1 MSCCAP
7 SGSEQLSDGGD
18 KIWQVERLE
27 QGADITRE
35 VVDGVDVAAR
45 NMDDRQRGIVFPE
58 AVNELS
64 AAHTGHPAVGHHKIK
79 GFSRPADQVPA
90 SQTIAGLHDLVPFV
104 PKHPRQ
110 QLA

>member
-18 KIWQVERLE
+18 KIWQVEWLE

-64 AAHTGHPAVGHHKIK
+64 ATHAGHPAVGHHEIK
-79 GFSRPADQVPA
+79 GFSGPADQVPA
-90 SQTIAGLHDLVPFV
+90 SQTIAGFHHLVPFV